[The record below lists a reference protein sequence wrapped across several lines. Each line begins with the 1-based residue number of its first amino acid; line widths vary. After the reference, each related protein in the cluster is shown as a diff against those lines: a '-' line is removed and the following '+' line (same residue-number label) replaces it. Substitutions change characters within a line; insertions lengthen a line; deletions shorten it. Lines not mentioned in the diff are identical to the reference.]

1 MPPYPWLFTSQV
13 APDDIAAS
21 VRAMTIAGTPYPDMS
36 VADVSASM
44 LEEGGAIVAN
54 LAAVDL
60 SAEPLDE
67 IVALIAYMQRL
78 GTDIDAI
85 LAAEAGVPL
94 AEAASSPTPA
104 ANEGGA
110 E

>member
-1 MPPYPWLFTSQV
+1 MPPYPWLFTAQV
-13 APDDIAAS
+13 DPEDIAAS
-21 VRAMTIAGTPYPDMS
+21 VRAMTIAGTPYPEMS
-36 VADVSASM
+36 LADVSTSM
-44 LEEGGAIVAN
+44 LEEGNAIVAN
-54 LAAVDL
+54 LEAVNL

-85 LAAEAGVPL
+85 LAAEAGIPL
-94 AEAASSPTPA
+94 AAAS
-104 ANEGGA
+104 EGGD